1 MVYRTWF
8 LNQKKVGNWKKMEI
22 KVGLGSRLGFRLW
35 ILVKDYNAKCIK
47 KDTTRKKMYKKR
59 YNP

>member
-1 MVYRTWF
+1 
-8 LNQKKVGNWKKMEI
+8 MEI